1 MALPEDIV
9 IGEHR
14 IKAGQSAKVMLP
26 VAKLYTDAEVSLP
39 VFISRSKKVGPTVLI
54 CAAVH
59 GDELNLVDDPRT
71 DGSQAVSRQIEENE
85 DADKDGDGESKPAAK
100 RTRAKT

>member
-39 VFISRSKKVGPTVLI
+39 VFMFLPSFFWPACCRLSFLALWP
-54 CAAVH
+54 
-59 GDELNLVDDPRT
+59 
-71 DGSQAVSRQIEENE
+71 VSSFVFGF
-85 DADKDGDGESKPAAK
+85 K
-100 RTRAKT
+100 

>member
-1 MALPEDIV
+1 MQEQTLE
-9 IGEHR
+9 
-14 IKAGQSAKVMLP
+14 
-26 VAKLYTDAEVSLP
+26 
-39 VFISRSKKVGPTVLI
+39 TVLRARGDDPRALRGAI
-54 CAAVH
+54 LITQGGLRIVFGAVGDHRRFSVAVH

-71 DGSQAVSRQIEENE
+71 DGSQAVSRQTEENE